1 MSTYSSA
8 FVKVLYRFI
17 LFTMTTVVRWKIDRV
32 ALFILVIIGS
42 QKISVRKKPLI
53 KMEIE

>member
-32 ALFILVIIGS
+32 ALFIWVIIGS